1 MGLLGARAVSVT
13 HAWAAFWFSCW
24 HGLWWECCKALEHRR
39 ASFGKMTFFPLSVAH
54 EILHAGGQGTLVF
67 PFQVKEEREQQS
79 ILERDTDVKRVH
91 V

>member
-1 MGLLGARAVSVT
+1 MVGVLQSAGAPQ
-13 HAWAAFWFSCW
+13 
-24 HGLWWECCKALEHRR
+24 GILWEN
-39 ASFGKMTFFPLSVAH
+39 SIFGKMTFFPLSVAR